1 MEMKGKGMPG
11 RLKKKPEYNPELQ
24 FNNFLE
30 ELSNAYEE
38 TSSLRILAT
47 ELNISPLKLRKLL
60 ITADVF
66 TSDICAEING
76 LYQSGKKIPEIMKLT
91 GLSRASVHSYLP
103 YTKGLYNAAELS
115 LNAERCQAYR
125 IRQEQVRLLQEMPSE
140 ENLWQAIIVFQNY
153 PFKTATGL
161 PFQYKLK
168 VGKNG
173 EWNRELLIDRREKS
187 KSLAWSSVILAFEN
201 SMKISEEVKKP
212 KALGDIRG
220 ISYIY
225 PILWRFGLIE
235 VPEAIEKKMGKQ
247 R

>member
-1 MEMKGKGMPG
+1 MPG

-103 YTKGLYNAAELS
+103 YTKGLYNAAEFS
-115 LNAERCQAYR
+115 QRHIMVVSDDCTVEKEIKVVFNSKGQADG
-125 IRQEQVRLLQEMPSE
+125 
-140 ENLWQAIIVFQNY
+140 FQGMC
-153 PFKTATGL
+153 FSWK
-161 PFQYKLK
+161 
-168 VGKNG
+168 
-173 EWNRELLIDRREKS
+173 
-187 KSLAWSSVILAFEN
+187 
-201 SMKISEEVKKP
+201 
-212 KALGDIRG
+212 
-220 ISYIY
+220 
-225 PILWRFGLIE
+225 
-235 VPEAIEKKMGKQ
+235 
-247 R
+247 

>member
-1 MEMKGKGMPG
+1 MRKMDIEFQ
-11 RLKKKPEYNPELQ
+11 YQDFFQELTC
-24 FNNFLE
+24 
-30 ELSNAYEE
+30 AYEKAD
-38 TSSLRILAT
+38 SLRLLAA
-47 ELNISPLKLRKLL
+47 ELDFSLLKLRKLL
-60 ITADVF
+60 ITADAF
-66 TSDICAEING
+66 KSDICTEINS
-76 LYQSGKKIPEIMKLT
+76 LYQSGKKIPEIMTLT

-115 LNAERCQAYR
+115 LNAERCRAYR
-125 IRQEQVRLLQEMPSE
+125 TRQEQVQLLQEMPSE
-140 ENLWQAIIVFQNY
+140 ENLWQAIIAFQDY

-161 PFQYKLK
+161 PFRYKLK

-187 KSLAWSSVILAFEN
+187 KSLAWSSVMLAFEN

-220 ISYIY
+220 MSYIY
-225 PILWRFGLIE
+225 PRLWIFGLIE
-235 VPEAIEKKMGKQ
+235 VPEVIEKKMGKQ

>member
-1 MEMKGKGMPG
+1 MSG
-11 RLKKKPEYNPELQ
+11 RHQKKPEYNPEIQ
-24 FNNFLE
+24 FNNFLK
-30 ELSNAYEE
+30 ELSKAYEE
-38 TSSLRILAT
+38 TDSLRALAL
-47 ELNISPLKLRKLL
+47 ELNISLLKLRKLL

-66 TSDICAEING
+66 TSDICTEIND
-76 LYQSGKKIPEIMKLT
+76 LYQYGKKIPEIMKLT

-115 LNAERCQAYR
+115 LNAERCRAYR
-125 IRQEQVRLLQEMPSE
+125 IRQEQVQLLQEMPSE

-161 PFQYKLK
+161 PFRYKLK

-187 KSLAWSSVILAFEN
+187 KSLVWSSVILAFQN

-225 PILWRFGLIE
+225 SILWRFGLIE
-235 VPEAIEKKMGKQ
+235 VPEAIAKKMGKQ